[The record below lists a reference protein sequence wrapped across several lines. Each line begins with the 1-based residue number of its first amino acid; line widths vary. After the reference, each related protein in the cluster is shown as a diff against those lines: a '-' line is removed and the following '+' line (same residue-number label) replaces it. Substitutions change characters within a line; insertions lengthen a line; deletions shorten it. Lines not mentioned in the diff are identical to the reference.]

1 MSVPKPQTRA
11 PELEVDTLGNGGWK
25 LSDRKPDRFTMI
37 VFYRGVHCPV
47 CTTYIGELQDKL
59 GDFTSRGVDVIA
71 VSGDTRERAERSKSE
86 WGLDNLTVGY
96 DLSTDVMR
104 DWGLF
109 VSSGIK
115 DEEPDEFGEPGLF
128 LIKPDGSVFFDAIN
142 SMPFGRPKLDDM
154 LDAVDFVTENDYP
167 ARGEA

>member
-47 CTTYIGELQDKL
+47 CTTYVGELEGKL

-86 WGLDNLTVGY
+86 WGLDSLTVGY
-96 DLSTDVMR
+96 DLSPDVMR

>member
-154 LDAVDFVTENDYP
+154 LDAVDFLTENDYP

>member
-47 CTTYIGELQDKL
+47 CTTYIGELQKKL
-59 GDFTSRGVDVIA
+59 GDFSSRGVDVIA

-96 DLSTDVMR
+96 DISTDVMR

>member
-47 CTTYIGELQDKL
+47 CTTYIGELQHKL

-96 DLSTDVMR
+96 DISTDVMR

-154 LDAVDFVTENDYP
+154 LDAVDFLTENDYP